1 MGFRISPY
9 KIIRLVAIIAVLSY
23 GFVEISEF
31 RKKKTKE
38 TEKVE
43 KTLDIRK
50 KDFYNSQEEKQ
61 KILNQ
66 GNETTIAF
74 NGDRKSETG
83 QPTVTVKIS
92 EANKESQKTDEVQQE
107 KADKEKAAVLKKAQE
122 QKKAEEEAQRKI
134 VDQIAQ
140 QKKAAAEKKARES
153 EEIAAAKKA
162 KEQKEAAT
170 REAER
175 KAKEQKEAAAR
186 EAEKKAKGKAQV
198 QQAQKKP
205 AETKKISKKYI
216 QVATL
221 GSEAA
226 AKSAVSKLGGNF
238 NYQKI
243 SGKGKTLYVV
253 VSVSTDNPS
262 TLSSLENQVK
272 TKLPST
278 KYIVRSAGK

>member
-1 MGFRISPY
+1 MSFRINPY
-9 KIIRLVAIIAVLSY
+9 KIVRLIAIIAVLSY
-23 GFVEISEF
+23 GYVEIAEF
-31 RKKKTKE
+31 RKKKIEETK
-38 TEKVE
+38 KVE

-66 GNETTIAF
+66 GTEVDVASN
-74 NGDRKSETG
+74 SEGT
-83 QPTVTVKIS
+83 QPPVTVKIS
-92 EANKESQKTDEVQQE
+92 EANKDNQKVEQTQE
-107 KADKEKAAVLKKAQE
+107 QKEAAKKKAEAAKKAQE
-122 QKKAEEEAQRKI
+122 QRKAEEEAQRKI

-140 QKKAAAEKKARES
+140 QRKAAAEKKAREA
-153 EEIAAAKKA
+153 EEIAAAK
-162 KEQKEAAT
+162 
-170 REAER
+170 

-186 EAEKKAKGKAQV
+186 EAEKKAKEKAQA

-205 AETKKISKKYI
+205 AETKKITKKYI

-221 GSEAA
+221 NSEAA
-226 AKSAVSKLGGNF
+226 AKSAVSKLGGSF

-243 SGKGKTLYVV
+243 SGKGKTLYVI
-253 VSVSTDNPS
+253 VSVSTDNPA

-272 TKLPST
+272 TKLPSS